1 MNKMDLVWGIL
12 LGLALAF
19 LGCYLFVTFF
29 TEYDFITGIDF
40 LRSQGFIGKL
50 IAIGSL
56 LDLAAFA
63 LLLKLNKELMARGIV
78 LAVFILAIV
87 TLFLL

>member
-12 LGLALAF
+12 LGLVLAF
-19 LGCYLFVTFF
+19 LGCYWFVSFF
-29 TEYDFITGIDF
+29 TEYDFYTGIVF
-40 LRSQGFIGKL
+40 LKKQGFLGKL

-56 LDLAAFA
+56 LDLVAFA